1 MNHDDLKEC
10 CEAYFAIK
18 VEEYVLLFASST
30 SAFIAGLAAFKM
42 YRNTLGDS
50 LWKSRGLELMRE
62 MKLWAEQGSSW
73 NFEHKLQLMEA
84 EHSYCC
90 GNLEQAAV
98 SYKTA
103 IASAKAH
110 KYINDEALACEL
122 AGKFFLYV
130 GNKSLSLDY
139 LRLAHEKYSEWKADG
154 KANQLFGFINSKFA
168 HKVRARHLP
177 QSLVELTKRMA

>member
-1 MNHDDLKEC
+1 MNYDDLLERT
-10 CEAYFAIK
+10 EAFFAVE
-18 VEEYVLLFASST
+18 VEEYFLLYGSSAR
-30 SAFIAGLAAFKM
+30 AFIAGLAAFKI
-42 YRNTLGDS
+42 YRNTVGDS
-50 LWKSRGLELMRE
+50 LWKSRGFER
-62 MKLWAEQGSSW
+62 MKEFRLWADQGSSW
-73 NFEHKLQLMEA
+73 NFEHKLHLMEA

-90 GNLEQAAV
+90 GNLDQAAE
-98 SYKTA
+98 SYKKA
-103 IASAKAH
+103 IISARAH

-122 AGKFFLYV
+122 AGKFYLDR
-130 GNKSLSLDY
+130 GNISLSLEY